1 MNEGKES
8 KNVIGVND
16 VYREAYYRLKERNQ
30 VLENRCLHLESSTT
44 KFKERAK
51 GWLNNLETAMMVA
64 QQLVIAQSQTVYA
77 NACMNETYH
86 NIKKQAKH
94 CEESVK
100 EVVLLKAS
108 IGQNWP
114 SVQKISKDI
123 QTVEYQLQEEK
134 RMNNKLAKHCDAL
147 EKEKEENPQYQ
158 KLYRKIG
165 NLEVKLKQQIQS
177 NKLLTRD
184 VKQAESKLEIA
195 STEAKKEQQKAA
207 SFRDKMKKMEG
218 EEATGEREKEKL
230 ESEVKTLSERVKLL
244 RRDMRRKDN
253 FLSEKEKQ
261 DKENQSVYRQRET
274 ENTDLKRRLVV
285 LERQLQTAKRENS
298 LLRKKHVEEEK
309 NQELTEELEKVKL
322 QKVHQVEENR
332 MQKESIV
339 LLQRKLAVLRVQ
351 LNDSAL
357 RCAQLE
363 GEIEIEREHALSA
376 NAAAVV
382 AATRLSYERQKG
394 EFPEFVNFGDSDTK
408 SVASSTLDAKEPYK
422 DPVEFGK
429 SLRVNN
435 LEMSLD

>member
-261 DKENQSVYRQRET
+261 DKEKMRE
-274 ENTDLKRRLVV
+274 
-285 LERQLQTAKRENS
+285 
-298 LLRKKHVEEEK
+298 
-309 NQELTEELEKVKL
+309 
-322 QKVHQVEENR
+322 
-332 MQKESIV
+332 
-339 LLQRKLAVLRVQ
+339 
-351 LNDSAL
+351 
-357 RCAQLE
+357 
-363 GEIEIEREHALSA
+363 
-376 NAAAVV
+376 
-382 AATRLSYERQKG
+382 
-394 EFPEFVNFGDSDTK
+394 
-408 SVASSTLDAKEPYK
+408 
-422 DPVEFGK
+422 
-429 SLRVNN
+429 
-435 LEMSLD
+435 